1 MAELLSTESV
11 TVLGGPSKIEV
22 DLDFG
27 PTGQRGSQWFV
38 GNGNPNLINIGQS
51 PKVLDMFL
59 NVGST
64 DDEYLS
70 VYQYQNVTGSNTWV
84 RLLNLIPNIY
94 SRNILTNFVSGSTV
108 VTIPLIN
115 ILPQELIGTATIDNF
130 NIQHSV
136 SDTLPVILNIKSL
149 EIITDN
155 SVQAL
160 KITLGAVKYSTP
172 DWVPLEGQKII
183 NLFISV
189 V

>member
-1 MAELLSTESV
+1 MAELLSTDSI
-11 TVLGGPSKIEV
+11 TVLGGPAKIQV

-38 GNGNPNLINIGQS
+38 GDGNPNMISIGQT

-59 NVGST
+59 NVGAT
-64 DDEYLS
+64 DEEYLS
-70 VYQYQNVTGSNTWV
+70 IYQYQSVTGSNTWV
-84 RLLNLIPNIY
+84 RLLNLIPNFY
-94 SRNILTNFVSGSTV
+94 SKNVLTEFISGEAV
-108 VTIPLIN
+108 ITIPLIN
-115 ILPQELIGTATIDNF
+115 ILPQNLIGVATSDNF
-130 NIQHSV
+130 NIQHSMID
-136 SDTLPVILNIKSL
+136 SETIISNITAL

-160 KITLGAVKYSTP
+160 QLTFKSLKLSST
-172 DWVPLEGQKII
+172 DWVPFEGQKIV